1 VADII
6 RVMQIRAKNK
16 YSTRGNVRIISEL
29 TIVGALRQ
37 AVMGQPLVQ
46 EVSSTCMP
54 SFELDVV
61 SIN

>member
-1 VADII
+1 
-6 RVMQIRAKNK
+6 MQIRAKNK

-37 AVMGQPLVQ
+37 AVMGQLLVQ